1 MNSKR
6 GRPTRTQQIAEGR
19 DPFPN
24 REAITAKPKDVKN
37 VVSTIGQRVGKIAR
51 NNSFEELP
59 LSTRIQ
65 HVSELMAE
73 QIFESTIAL
82 STIKAREI
90 AVDPN
95 IEHFF
100 KTNLSYTKE
109 MLSLATKLN
118 DFASKQRHVEETS
131 AVVDVTQSDEA
142 LELLSKARQTL
153 ALVGGTDAPAF
164 EDAEVIE
171 DAGDDDASA

>member
-1 MNSKR
+1 MDENTKRR
-6 GRPTRTQQIAEGR
+6 GRPSRTQQIAEGR
-19 DPFPN
+19 DPYPN

-37 VVSTIGQRVGKIAR
+37 VVSTIGQRAGKIAR
-51 NNSFEELP
+51 ANSFDELP

-65 HVSELMAE
+65 YVSEQMAE
-73 QIFESTIAL
+73 QIFESTFAL

-100 KTNLSYTKE
+100 KTNLFYTKE

-118 DFASKQRHVEETS
+118 DFAGKQRHAEETA
-131 AVVDVTQSDEA
+131 AVIDVTQSDEA
-142 LELLSKARQTL
+142 TELLKQARETL
-153 ALVGGTDAPAF
+153 ALVGGTD
-164 EDAEVIE
+164 V
-171 DAGDDDASA
+171 DAGGDDASA